1 MCWQRERKI
10 VLCFRK
16 EETAVSHLAT
26 LLEDVSMVSLFERLN
41 RTALCRP
48 LFICIVL
55 IGKNM
60 EVEAISKNY
69 IVNEDIKKKE
79 VRLLS
84 KDGEQLGI
92 FSSKEALKL
101 ADEAELDLVM
111 ISPNANPP
119 VCKIMDLGKF
129 IYEQS
134 KKEKE
139 AKKKQKV
146 INVKEI
152 RVSLT
157 IEENDIAI
165 KAKKARKFLL
175 DGDKVKVT
183 VRFRGR
189 EMELGHI
196 AQKILDN
203 FQGKLEDVSII
214 EKQPKRE
221 GRSMTMIL
229 GPKKA

>member
-1 MCWQRERKI
+1 M
-10 VLCFRK
+10 
-16 EETAVSHLAT
+16 
-26 LLEDVSMVSLFERLN
+26 
-41 RTALCRP
+41 
-48 LFICIVL
+48 
-55 IGKNM
+55 
-60 EVEAISKNY
+60 EAISKNY
-69 IVNEDIKKKE
+69 IINEDIRKKE
-79 VRLLS
+79 IRVIS

-92 FSSKEALKL
+92 LSSKEALKI
-101 ADEAELDLVM
+101 AEEQELDLVM

-175 DGDKVKVT
+175 DG
-183 VRFRGR
+183 
-189 EMELGHI
+189 
-196 AQKILDN
+196 
-203 FQGKLEDVSII
+203 
-214 EKQPKRE
+214 
-221 GRSMTMIL
+221 
-229 GPKKA
+229 